1 MSRSIL
7 RDGDER
13 GEKIV
18 SEFLDKHFYIEC
30 EDFHRVVDKVQQI
43 KGVDTTNELKALR
56 KNRLDSCV
64 LISFFKKFLLF

>member
-1 MSRSIL
+1 MGRSIL

-30 EDFHRVVDKVQQI
+30 EDFI
-43 KGVDTTNELKALR
+43 E
-56 KNRLDSCV
+56 S
-64 LISFFKKFLLF
+64 LIRFNK

>member
-1 MSRSIL
+1 MGRSIL

-43 KGVDTTNELKALR
+43 KGVDTTKEWFPICL
-56 KNRLDSCV
+56 
-64 LISFFKKFLLF
+64 